1 MSKFSIIIPTMWIP
15 ITFLDSIN
23 EYLKSSYVDE
33 IIIIDNNPNFR
44 PNLPVNDKIKLITKG
59 HNIFVNPAWNW
70 GVEVSKNENL
80 IIANDDLFFPDV
92 ENVLDKLNN
101 CDYDLVGLHY
111 KNLNSGNGILI
122 TPIEGDMVSGF
133 GCFLFL
139 KKHNYIEI
147 PENFKIWY
155 GDRILFSN
163 NSKIGVI
170 SLDNVKITLSET
182 INSNNNFSKITETER
197 INSKAFFKK
206 KL

>member
-1 MSKFSIIIPTMWIP
+1 MDKFSIIIPTMWIP
-15 ITFLDSIN
+15 TIFLESIN

-44 PNLPVNDKIKLITKG
+44 PKLPENDKIKLITKG

-70 GVEVSKNENL
+70 GVKVSKNENL
-80 IIANDDLFFPDV
+80 IIANDDLFFSDV
-92 ENVLDKLNN
+92 EDVLHNLNN

-122 TPIEGDMVSGF
+122 TPIEGDMESGF

-139 KKHNYIEI
+139 KKHNYFEI

-155 GDRILFSN
+155 GDRILFNN

-182 INSNNNFSKITETER
+182 IKSSDDFSKITETER
-197 INSKAFFKK
+197 INSKIFFKK
-206 KL
+206 KI

>member
-1 MSKFSIIIPTMWIP
+1 MI
-15 ITFLDSIN
+15 
-23 EYLKSSYVDE
+23 
-33 IIIIDNNPNFR
+33 R
-44 PNLPVNDKIKLITKG
+44 
-59 HNIFVNPAWNW
+59 
-70 GVEVSKNENL
+70 
-80 IIANDDLFFPDV
+80 
-92 ENVLDKLNN
+92 
-101 CDYDLVGLHY
+101 
-111 KNLNSGNGILI
+111 NS
-122 TPIEGDMVSGF
+122 EAV
-133 GCFLFL
+133 LFL

-182 INSNNNFSKITETER
+182 INSNNDFSKITETER